1 MYNISIDYELKIITK
16 LITKTTYFFVLY
28 IKISKFMEL

>member
-16 LITKTTYFFVLY
+16 LITKTTFFVLY